1 MVRDGSFRQDLY
13 YRLNILRIEMPPL
26 RDRSEDLQELAELL
40 YRRAQERLGMD
51 RPQRLPASAR
61 ARLAR
66 YRWPGNIRELENVTE
81 RIAVLVAGRRLDSD
95 ALQRELQAAV
105 PELFGDGMLA
115 PAEADA
121 EHAAPATRPRR
132 SLAGVKQSSEVEH
145 IRRVLAECGGDRAAA
160 CHILGISPT
169 TLWRRLKAA

>member
-1 MVRDGSFRQDLY
+1 
-13 YRLNILRIEMPPL
+13 
-26 RDRSEDLQELAELL
+26 
-40 YRRAQERLGMD
+40 
-51 RPQRLPASAR
+51 
-61 ARLAR
+61 
-66 YRWPGNIRELENVTE
+66 
-81 RIAVLVAGRRLDSD
+81 
-95 ALQRELQAAV
+95 
-105 PELFGDGMLA
+105 MLA

-121 EHAAPATRPRR
+121 EPAAPATRPRR